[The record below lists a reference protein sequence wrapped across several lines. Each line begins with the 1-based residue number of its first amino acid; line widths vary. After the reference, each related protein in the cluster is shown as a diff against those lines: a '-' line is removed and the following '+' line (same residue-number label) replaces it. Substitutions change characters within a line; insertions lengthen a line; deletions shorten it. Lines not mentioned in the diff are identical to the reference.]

1 MTSTDQ
7 KVFKG
12 WKNLS
17 IHWFTSYSRL
27 LNLWYVE
34 LHSANFLWGPERYCW
49 KKALGAKQE
58 HKPHADQSSSLLK
71 SIVMIIEEKTLPRKI
86 VFPTAVHCNAL
97 ARARGRGCEILFLA
111 TWRPTCC
118 KQPLALLHRP
128 VTKEATIKLMSD
140 NLHDCDVFL
149 PATWRSRKSYIYFTV
164 SLILFSISLN
174 CYPSKGWKLF
184 IWWAQ
189 LNTNGHNQTMAA
201 TVKQA
206 AWSN

>member
-1 MTSTDQ
+1 MICRAPFC
-7 KVFKG
+7 KF
-12 WKNLS
+12 
-17 IHWFTSYSRL
+17 
-27 LNLWYVE
+27 
-34 LHSANFLWGPERYCW
+34 FLG
-49 KKALGAKQE
+49 
-58 HKPHADQSSSLLK
+58 
-71 SIVMIIEEKTLPRKI
+71 PRKI
-86 VFPTAVHCNAL
+86 LLKESSGCKTRTQTSCRSIFFATQKHCDDHWRKDIAKKDCISNSSPL

-128 VTKEATIKLMSD
+128 VTKEATIKIMSD

>member
-1 MTSTDQ
+1 MICRAPFCKFS
-7 KVFKG
+7 
-12 WKNLS
+12 
-17 IHWFTSYSRL
+17 
-27 LNLWYVE
+27 
-34 LHSANFLWGPERYCW
+34 
-49 KKALGAKQE
+49 LG
-58 HKPHADQSSSLLK
+58 
-71 SIVMIIEEKTLPRKI
+71 PRKI
-86 VFPTAVHCNAL
+86 LLKESSGCKTRTQTSCRSIFFATQKHCDDHWRKDIAKKDCISNSSPL

-118 KQPLALLHRP
+118 KQWLKKPPSSWWVIISMTVMYSYLRP
-128 VTKEATIKLMSD
+128 GDLENA
-140 NLHDCDVFL
+140 F
-149 PATWRSRKSYIYFTV
+149 FTV

>member
-1 MTSTDQ
+1 MKEPFHT
-7 KVFKG
+7 
-12 WKNLS
+12 LIHS
-17 IHWFTSYSRL
+17 IQSAF
-27 LNLWYVE
+27 E
-34 LHSANFLWGPERYCW
+34 LIICRAPFCTERYCW

-58 HKPHADQSSSLLK
+58 HKPHADQSSLLLK
-71 SIVMIIEEKTLPRKI
+71 IIVMIIEEKTLPRKI
-86 VFPTAVHCNAL
+86 VFPTAVHWRGLVGEVARFCSWRLGDQHVENNHLHCCIAQWLKKPPSSWWVIISMTVMYSYLRPGDLENA
-97 ARARGRGCEILFLA
+97 F
-111 TWRPTCC
+111 
-118 KQPLALLHRP
+118 
-128 VTKEATIKLMSD
+128 
-140 NLHDCDVFL
+140 
-149 PATWRSRKSYIYFTV
+149 FTV